1 MRPRIRG
8 GVLLAGMAAAA
19 IAVAG
24 CGSSNTSATSAAP
37 AFCSSLTTLK
47 SSVKALPT
55 TDIIKNG
62 TNGLKTATDTVVKNA
77 NAVVDAA
84 KHDFPNETAAIT
96 SSVDALQKTA
106 KDLQQNA
113 TPAMAAQAVGNV
125 GSVVTAVKNFAS
137 SASSKCD

>member
-19 IAVAG
+19 VAVAG
-24 CGSSNTSATSAAP
+24 CGSSNSSTTSAAP

-62 TNGLKTATDTVVKNA
+62 TN
-77 NAVVDAA
+77 
-84 KHDFPNETAAIT
+84 
-96 SSVDALQKTA
+96 AL
-106 KDLQQNA
+106 
-113 TPAMAAQAVGNV
+113 
-125 GSVVTAVKNFAS
+125 
-137 SASSKCD
+137 